1 MHELCLL
8 FWRVNLGK
16 ARTGACIKS
25 YYQIRYLSKTAQ
37 LFIAKCPSQYMKMCS
52 VWSVWKTWISPAV
65 VIIRRDVGLKNKL
78 PGLQAESRTDHQDPK
93 LTQTIL
99 LNLKCCRTDQQK
111 NLLRRKKKIERNYI
125 FKQERESPQKQCA
138 AGNSH
143 LPCFTLT
150 SCVDKQW
157 INNSTAEESLDTAVA
172 ILGNIFTAT
181 AINLCKNAQCTGLS
195 GLLFLSWVKT
205 QEQILN

>member
-16 ARTGACIKS
+16 ARTGACTKS

-99 LNLKCCRTDQQK
+99 LNLKCSRTDQQK
-111 NLLRRKKKIERNYI
+111 NILRRKKNRTKL
-125 FKQERESPQKQCA
+125 
-138 AGNSH
+138 H
-143 LPCFTLT
+143 LQTRKGVTTKAMCSWKFPSTLLHT
-150 SCVDKQW
+150 DLLRRQTMDK
-157 INNSTAEESLDTAVA
+157 
-172 ILGNIFTAT
+172 
-181 AINLCKNAQCTGLS
+181 
-195 GLLFLSWVKT
+195 
-205 QEQILN
+205 